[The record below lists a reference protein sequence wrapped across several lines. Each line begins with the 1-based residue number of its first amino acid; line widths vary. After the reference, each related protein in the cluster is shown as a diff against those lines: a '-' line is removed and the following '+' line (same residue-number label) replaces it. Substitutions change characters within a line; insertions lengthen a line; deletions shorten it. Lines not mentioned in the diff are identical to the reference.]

1 MVYTTALWNLGWF
14 LDMAPEILHLCDTL
28 RLARMSCAARKQ
40 QHSMMLG
47 LKIILDNTVDIS
59 RWWYIAPC
67 TRLFRAS
74 AAVRFLPMLSC
85 HGSRLWKSSSS
96 TPLGKDF
103 LSNDIWPKSEVI
115 SFSTYEGWVSPVF
128 SQNPEQGILPRFFQ
142 HGTKNPK
149 TSKLDGICKPLWTWP
164 ASNQSPLSPWKIME
178 SPLRTTQL
186 CNSSRFINAEKSS

>member
-1 MVYTTALWNLGWF
+1 
-14 LDMAPEILHLCDTL
+14 
-28 RLARMSCAARKQ
+28 
-40 QHSMMLG
+40 
-47 LKIILDNTVDIS
+47 
-59 RWWYIAPC
+59 
-67 TRLFRAS
+67 
-74 AAVRFLPMLSC
+74 MLSC
-85 HGSRLWKSSSS
+85 HGSRRWKSSSS

-103 LSNDIWPKSEVI
+103 LSDDIWPKSEVI
-115 SFSTYEGWVSPVF
+115 SFSFEGWVSPVF

-186 CNSSRFINAEKSS
+186 WNSSRFIKIHQCRKIIINHLSGEYTSSCESYHPTICRSWALNWSCLAVRWSRSLRLDCKRLGSVNYKVGN